1 MASNPSGPRNR
12 EMAKAHVEVQHL
24 TKSCNEALILAIL
37 ADGKKHGYQL
47 ALELEERSDGFFRF
61 NHGTLYPIL
70 HKLEKDGL
78 IRGAW
83 SDEGQRGKRKSYSL
97 TAKGRRYSTDQAK
110 SWGRFI
116 KQFSKIVGGT
126 KP

>member
-1 MASNPSGPRNR
+1 MAEASF
-12 EMAKAHVEVQHL
+12 EVQNL
-24 TKSCNEALILAIL
+24 TKNCNEALILAIL
-37 ADGKKHGYQL
+37 ADGKRHGYQL

-83 SDEGQRGKRKSYSL
+83 SDDGQRRKRKSYTLS
-97 TAKGRRYSTDQAK
+97 AKGRRYLAGRVAA
-110 SWGRFI
+110 WGRFFER
-116 KQFSKIVGGT
+116 FSEIVGEM